1 LFLIFRYEFLIA
13 MADPNPAPALEG
25 AFRKLRLKGP
35 QVLLLNALAEHGS
48 LHRAAAAIHTTQP
61 AATGLLRQLEDALG
75 VSLFLRHAKGMTPTT
90 CGEVMI
96 RYARGV
102 LHDFERAREEMSA
115 LTAGHEGVLHV
126 GSVMGAV
133 PGLVAAALARY
144 KESYPKVRVSLLVES
159 SDILLPA
166 LLRGDLD
173 VAVGRLP
180 DGHSDEG
187 LELHALQREPMSV
200 VVGRTHPLRRKA
212 RVSVADLMQYTWVLH
227 PEGSPMRHRIDQAVL
242 ASGATRLPDVLE
254 TASLL
259 ATTAMLER
267 TTMISIIP
275 AAAASH
281 YAAYGIV
288 QVLPLELPLSMAP
301 LALITRTR
309 RNPPPPLR
317 AFCEML
323 ESVPGPPQQ
332 NTARGRR
339 RGAALVSST
348 ARQRPRV
355 N

>member
-1 LFLIFRYEFLIA
+1 MSDLKS
-13 MADPNPAPALEG
+13 APALEG

-35 QVLLLNALAEHGS
+35 QVMLLNALAEHSS

-61 AATGLLRQLEDALG
+61 AATGLLRQLEEALG
-75 VSLFLRHAKGMTPTT
+75 TPLFLRHAKGMTPTP

-96 RYARGV
+96 RYARSV
-102 LHDFERAREEMSA
+102 LHDFERAREEISA

-133 PGLVAAALARY
+133 PGLVASALARY
-144 KESYPKVRVSLLVES
+144 KETYPKVRVSLLVES

-187 LELHALQREPMSV
+187 LELRPLQPEPMSV
-200 VVGRTHPLRRKA
+200 VVGPKHPLLREA
-212 RVSVADLMQYTWVLH
+212 RVSVADLMRYTWVLH
-227 PEGSPMRHRIDQAVL
+227 PEGSPMRHRIDHAVL

-281 YAAYGIV
+281 YAAYEIV
-288 QVLPLELPLSMAP
+288 RVLPLKLPLTMAP
-301 LALITRTR
+301 LSLITRTR
-309 RNPPPPLR
+309 REAPPALR
-317 AFCEML
+317 AFCEL
-323 ESVPGPPQQ
+323 LRRLGP
-332 NTARGRR
+332 GRR
-339 RGAALVSST
+339 ATG
-348 ARQRPRV
+348 
-355 N
+355 NDC